1 MPVRTRIDRSGTRV
15 RGEREVVDAE
25 FDAIDEVV
33 DRVGDPS
40 TESAR
45 WAAGGAVAAGGG
57 LVRAGS
63 ATGERRRT
71 GRTVLAG
78 TIRPHGAA
86 DVADAEPR
94 LGTTREAFTDA
105 VAVALAPTTAASL
118 APELERA
125 GLAEAG
131 SRRSEAAAS
140 RGALGRQEAHLDRAA
155 GTVDDVVAW
164 IVDANGTPSPRPRGR
179 RTLPRRRPWRPV
191 GGNPRRGGSI
201 PYRVEAERSSASRT
215 RERWGRPGDRAPASG
230 GESHAGR
237 SANDGRSVRRTRT
250 VVTTAGHDG
259 SEREAFE

>member
-15 RGEREVVDAE
+15 RGERGVVDAE

-140 RGALGRQEAHLDRAA
+140 RGRSVARRRTSTVQPGRSTTSSRGSSTRTGRRRPVLGVDEPSRGAARGVPSGGTHGEAAPSRIAWRRSGRARRGRGRGGVGRATGRRPRAA
-155 GTVDDVVAW
+155 SR
-164 IVDANGTPSPRPRGR
+164 TPAGR
-179 RTLPRRRPWRPV
+179 RTTVDRF
-191 GGNPRRGGSI
+191 
-201 PYRVEAERSSASRT
+201 VE
-215 RERWGRPGDRAPASG
+215 PGPS
-230 GESHAGR
+230 
-237 SANDGRSVRRTRT
+237 
-250 VVTTAGHDG
+250 
-259 SEREAFE
+259 